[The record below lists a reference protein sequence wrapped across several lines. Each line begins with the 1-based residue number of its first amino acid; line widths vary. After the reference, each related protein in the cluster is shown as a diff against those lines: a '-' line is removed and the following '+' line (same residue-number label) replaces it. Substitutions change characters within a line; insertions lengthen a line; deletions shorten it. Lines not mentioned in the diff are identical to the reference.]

1 VTCVG
6 SFLLIAWIK
15 AVALKYDNYPLLY
28 YFIDGRMQV
37 AVARDEYICIGG
49 EKV

>member
-1 VTCVG
+1 MTCIG
-6 SFLLIAWIK
+6 SFLLAAWINS
-15 AVALKYDNYPLLY
+15 VALKENNYPLLY
-28 YFIDGRMQV
+28 YFIDGRMKV